1 MLFLQ
6 MMVKLRQQTNTI
18 TAYMN
23 KTASPPKLTP
33 NFVRWKKIA
42 PAIKPNPIKA
52 PNSVVR
58 GIKISIDATSS
69 ATPVPILPHGSMP
82 SIVNNSTDS
91 GFAVN
96 LKYKVCSRM
105 TAATIFKSQIKIVLI
120 ICCILNAIV
129 GKLFKGF
136 CLLYDTKTNLPCFI

>member
-6 MMVKLRQQTNTI
+6 MMVKARQQTNTI

-23 KTASPPKLTP
+23 KPASPPKLTP

-42 PAIKPNPIKA
+42 PLIRPRPNKA
-52 PNSVVR
+52 PNKEVR
-58 GIKISIDATSS
+58 GIQIKIEAINS
-69 ATPVPILPHGSMP
+69 ATPVPIRPQGSMP
-82 SIVNNSTDS
+82 NMVNNSTDS

-96 LKYKVCSRM
+96 LKYKVCSM
-105 TAATIFKSQIKIVLI
+105 ITAASILNSQVKIVLI

-129 GKLFKGF
+129 G
-136 CLLYDTKTNLPCFI
+136 